1 VREIPRLP
9 TAFNP
14 AQNSFDETK
23 SMNTPIPFNLPPR
36 ASRPPVTG
44 GRAPAAFTLIELLV
58 VIAIIAIL
66 AALLLP
72 ALSKAKSRAQR
83 IGCISNLRQL
93 GLGTML
99 YAQDFRGQLTAPTW
113 VQTSYAAASYSDRS
127 GSDDDA
133 TWLYPNY
140 LKPLKSYTCPA
151 VQNKVRPGAYQKP
164 YSQET
169 YIYDLTDNAVN
180 KKANGTSFEIFGTMG
195 DLLADGTSVSVKK
208 TESSI
213 NGKTITRYSQA
224 LGVHPGPTQ
233 ILLVLDAD
241 DNGSEGLGST
251 HNNWPDPE
259 DNHGAAGTC
268 MTFCDGHAQ
277 WVKRVDYLRVLNL
290 SQDSNNKE
298 PD

>member
-1 VREIPRLP
+1 MKKR
-9 TAFNP
+9 T
-14 AQNSFDETK
+14 
-23 SMNTPIPFNLPPR
+23 
-36 ASRPPVTG
+36 SRQG
-44 GRAPAAFTLIELLV
+44 GFTLVEIMIVVAIIGLLAS
-58 VIAIIAIL
+58 IAI
-66 AALLLP
+66 P
-72 ALSKAKSRAQR
+72 NFVKARTTAQMNA
-83 IGCISNLRQL
+83 CISNLRQL

-113 VQTSYAAASYSDRS
+113 VQTSFAATSYSDRS

-133 TWLYPNY
+133 SWLYPNY
-140 LKPLKSYTCPA
+140 LKPLKSYVCPA
-151 VQNKVRPGAYQKP
+151 TQNKVRPDMYQKP

-169 YIYDLTDNAVN
+169 YVYDLTDNAVN
-180 KKANGTSFEIFGTMG
+180 KTANGTSYEIFGTMG
-195 DLLADGTSVSVKK
+195 DLLADGSSVSVKK
-208 TESSI
+208 NESSI
-213 NGKTITRYSQA
+213 NAKVITRYSQA
-224 LGVHPGPTQ
+224 LGVRPGPTQ

-241 DNGSEGLGST
+241 DTGSDGLGST

-277 WVKRVDYLRVLNL
+277 WVKRVDYLRVLNI